1 MVIMVITATMGTM
14 ETMEI
19 TTIMVIIL
27 TSMLHQKPQSLVEMV
42 MDPME
47 MAMDLM
53 EMDPMEMVTDLME
66 MDLMET
72 DPMEMD
78 PMEMEMDLTI
88 TEMGTDP
95 MDCAARSHVKSANQS
110 GSQSVRIIP
119 LPAAKKSQRKSP
131 PQSQLKSASRS

>member
-27 TSMLHQKPQSLVEMV
+27 TSTLHQKLQSL
-42 MDPME
+42 
-47 MAMDLM
+47 
-53 EMDPMEMVTDLME
+53 MEMVTDLME
-66 MDLMET
+66 MDPMET

-88 TEMGTDP
+88 TEMETDP
-95 MDCAARSHVKSANQS
+95 MDCAARSHVKSVNQS

-119 LPAAKKSQRKSP
+119 LPAAKKSQPKYP
-131 PQSQLKSASRS
+131 PQSQLKSASRSPPKYAGM